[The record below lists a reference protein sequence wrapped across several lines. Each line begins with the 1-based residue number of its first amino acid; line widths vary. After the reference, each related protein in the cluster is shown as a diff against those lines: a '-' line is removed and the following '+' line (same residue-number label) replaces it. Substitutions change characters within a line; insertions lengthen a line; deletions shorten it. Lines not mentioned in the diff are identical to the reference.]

1 MAEAS
6 SAGAA
11 APPEEDEPEYE
22 SDPDEALLPSAMRRR
37 EASDDEE
44 EVEGSDGEGK
54 MTRAA
59 RRIGG
64 IGSEEDF
71 DGQGAAPGYE
81 DEDSEREDYVEE
93 VAEDDEEL
101 AEEEETGA
109 AVYGRADDGNHVGS
123 AGRAEIPAEGLEFAG
138 EGNGFDGEN
147 QDYHEKSQG
156 EGEEK
161 KENEPFAVPTAGAFY
176 MHDDRFRENG
186 GGRHGRMKGGRKLW
200 ESKDER
206 QWVHDR
212 FEEMSIQDSR
222 HKERN
227 SRGRFRGRGGSRSTD
242 RDRGYIRGNKPQSY
256 DERPRAYD
264 GRSRAY
270 RDDRSRAYDEGG
282 HQNHA
287 PKSVRGRGSRR
298 YEPLPKSNSDQLTTQ
313 NKQSGKSHDGASN
326 NNVAKKNSSSS
337 GIHVEQAHQQKHIF
351 NSSLN
356 SASPPFYP
364 SGSSSGQDISAS
376 AKRDPQS
383 ASGNQNASSSY
394 GEDNFSPSH
403 SGPTFRGKTVVDPLV
418 QDRYVVDD
426 AARPVIGKNVRNLQ
440 LPASSSPAISATQ
453 MPQRGQGRVLTAVGR
468 GSVQMQLPSV
478 QRAAQA
484 PAQSLHRASNQ
495 LSGQHSGGGS
505 QVSSPSEV
513 GESDSP
519 RGSVKSMSTVSG
531 KSKAITQGGG
541 RGSFLYGGAQVMG
554 ANGAMGLAHGDQNF
568 PGTPALLPVMQF
580 GGQHPGV
587 PTVGM
592 ALPGYV
598 AQPQLGFG
606 NSEMTWVPVLAGAAG
621 GLGGSYAP
629 YFALDGGYYACP
641 PGQTSSAVSS
651 RETSAPKTAANNWKN
666 PQRPE
671 IVNDEFGQRQN
682 KPRRYSE
689 MNFGQ

>member
-22 SDPDEALLPSAMRRR
+22 SDPEEALLPSAMRRR

-101 AEEEETGA
+101 AEEEAGL
-109 AVYGRADDGNHVGS
+109 R

-147 QDYHEKSQG
+147 QDYHEKGQG

-376 AKRDPQS
+376 AKRDPNLQ
-383 ASGNQNASSSY
+383 
-394 GEDNFSPSH
+394 DNFSPSH

-426 AARPVIGKNVRNLQ
+426 AARPVIGKTCVIYSCQLHLLQPSAQHRCHNV
-440 LPASSSPAISATQ
+440 
-453 MPQRGQGRVLTAVGR
+453 
-468 GSVQMQLPSV
+468 MQLPSV

-554 ANGAMGLAHGDQNF
+554 ASGAMGLAHGDQNF

-651 RETSAPKTAANNWKN
+651 SRETSAPKTAANNWKN